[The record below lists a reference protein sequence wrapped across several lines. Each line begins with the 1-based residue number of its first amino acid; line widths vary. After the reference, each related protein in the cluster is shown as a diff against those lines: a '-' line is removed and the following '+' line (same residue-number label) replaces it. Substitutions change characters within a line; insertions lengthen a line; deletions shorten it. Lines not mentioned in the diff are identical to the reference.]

1 MTNFEFTE
9 ETMKFEKLT
18 DKQCDYVF
26 GRLKM
31 LEEMADQIQ
40 VQRESYTRLLV
51 LNGKSEDIEFNEAVM
66 EHEKLETMTEAKP
79 PKLDNQRLSSIE
91 EDILTMIP
99 PVVPEENPLVV
110 I

>member
-66 EHEKLETMTEAKP
+66 EHEKLETI
-79 PKLDNQRLSSIE
+79 IE

>member
-79 PKLDNQRLSSIE
+79 PKRE

>member
-31 LEEMADQIQ
+31 LEEMADQIT
-40 VQRESYTRLLV
+40 VQRESYTRLLL
-51 LNGKSEDIEFNEAVM
+51 LNGKNEDNEFNDSVM
-66 EHEKLETMTEAKP
+66 SHEKLTESEISNLELP
-79 PKLDNQRLSSIE
+79 CLQTIVEEQDLDS
-91 EDILTMIP
+91 P
-99 PVVPEENPLVV
+99 AVVVV
-110 I
+110 

>member
-66 EHEKLETMTEAKP
+66 EHEKLETIK
-79 PKLDNQRLSSIE
+79 E

>member
-51 LNGKSEDIEFNEAVM
+51 LNGKSEDIEFNDAVM
-66 EHEKLETMTEAKP
+66 EHEKLETITEATP
-79 PKLDNQRLSSIE
+79 PKRK

>member
-18 DKQCDYVF
+18 DKQCNYVF

-51 LNGKSEDIEFNEAVM
+51 LNGKSEDSEFNEAVM
-66 EHEKLETMTEAKP
+66 EHEKLAVM
-79 PKLDNQRLSSIE
+79 LYF
-91 EDILTMIP
+91 
-99 PVVPEENPLVV
+99 
-110 I
+110 